1 MSQTD
6 LAVIETAAE
15 TVVPTT
21 GAVTFI
27 DLVYK
32 VRTLVLPD
40 GCAFAIERSR
50 IVATDPALIEYLDQH
65 PDFTR
70 EG

>member
-6 LAVIETAAE
+6 LAVVTTAAE
-15 TVVPTT
+15 TLAPAQ

-27 DLVYK
+27 DRAYK
-32 VRTLVLPD
+32 SRTLILAD
-40 GCAFAIERSR
+40 GRTFAVERSR
-50 IVATDPALIEYLDQH
+50 IAASDPALLEYLDQH